1 MKSATR
7 NALKAVKNAQKVW
20 ELLTALNDL
29 KAVDKEVFEEL
40 EVPPIRDYCDWPEVD
55 WSDWSE
61 HIIALAAD
69 DTLVLFREGDR
80 LYTMTWD
87 DILDVEDA

>member
-7 NALKAVKNAQKVW
+7 NALKAVKNAQSVP

-29 KAVDKEVFEEL
+29 KAVDKEAFDEL
-40 EVPPIRDYCDWPEVD
+40 EVPPIREHWDWPEVD
-55 WSDWSE
+55 WSEWSE
-61 HIIALAAD
+61 HVIALAAD
-69 DTLVLFREGDR
+69 DELVLFRECDR

-87 DILDVEDA
+87 DILDVEEA

>member
-7 NALKAVKNAQKVW
+7 NALKAVKNAQSVP

-29 KAVDKEVFEEL
+29 KAADKEVFDEL
-40 EVPPIRDYCDWPEVD
+40 EVPPIREHWDWPEVD
-55 WSDWSE
+55 WSEWSE
-61 HIIALAAD
+61 HVIALAAD
-69 DTLVLFREGDR
+69 DELVLFRECDR

-87 DILDVEDA
+87 DILDVEEA

>member
-7 NALKAVKNAQKVW
+7 NALKAVKNAQSVP

-29 KAVDKEVFEEL
+29 KAADKEAFDEL
-40 EVPPIRDYCDWPEVD
+40 EVPPIREHWDWPDVD

-61 HIIALAAD
+61 HVIALAAD
-69 DTLVLFREGDR
+69 DELVLFREGDR

-87 DILDVEDA
+87 DILDVEEA

>member
-7 NALKAVKNAQKVW
+7 NALKAVKNAQSVP

-29 KAVDKEVFEEL
+29 KAVDKDAFDEL
-40 EVPPIRDYCDWPEVD
+40 EVPPIREHWDWPEVD
-55 WSDWSE
+55 WSEWSE
-61 HIIALAAD
+61 HVIALAAD
-69 DTLVLFREGDR
+69 DELVLFRECDR

-87 DILDVEDA
+87 DILDVEEA

>member
-7 NALKAVKNAQKVW
+7 NALKAVKNAQSVP

-29 KAVDKEVFEEL
+29 KAVDQEAFYEL
-40 EVPPIRDYCDWPEVD
+40 EVPPIREHWDWPEVD

-61 HIIALAAD
+61 HVIALAAD
-69 DTLVLFREGDR
+69 DEFVLFREGDR

-87 DILDVEDA
+87 DILDVEEA